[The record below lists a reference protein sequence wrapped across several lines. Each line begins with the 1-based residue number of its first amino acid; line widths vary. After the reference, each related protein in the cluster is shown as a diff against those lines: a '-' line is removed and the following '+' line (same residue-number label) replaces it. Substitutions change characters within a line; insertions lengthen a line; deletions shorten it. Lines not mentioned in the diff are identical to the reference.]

1 MIPFRK
7 NSIKILIISLVFL
20 TTASWGATVN
30 ANVASASIIGDLTNL
45 FNFFNK
51 NVIGQIKNDFCR
63 TYILSLSSGDWKEN
77 EFRSQIGKR
86 VCTAYSVDLST
97 AEKIAKEIVDSLNN
111 SVEFSG
117 TEGPGTTTI
126 NNPSPYVHTPEV
138 MPSSGTDLNSGQV
151 IYWTNLERLNNFGTS
166 LNLKENNIL
175 KNIASIRV
183 NDMFSLQYFEHNSP
197 TGDNA
202 SKEAIKNGYQYI
214 TIGENIALGNF
225 GGSKELVDAWM
236 DSPGHRANILNKNYT
251 EIGVYVLQ
259 GVYKGQDVWIAA
271 QIFGKP
277 MTECKEPDVSLKD
290 KISKYKVSAESL
302 MSSIKKIDEE
312 LKFITSTQEYNL
324 KVAERNTIA
333 GLYNNLAAEIKV
345 LVAEYNKQASNYN
358 NCIKTF

>member
-20 TTASWGATVN
+20 TTASWSVTAN
-30 ANVASASIIGDLTNL
+30 ASVASASVIGDFANL
-45 FNFFNK
+45 VNFFNK

-63 TYILSLSSGDWKEN
+63 NYILGLSGGDWKEN
-77 EFRSQIGKR
+77 EIRSKIGKR
-86 VCTAYSVDLST
+86 ICTAYSADLSS

-117 TEGPGTTTI
+117 TEKPGTTTV
-126 NNPSPYVHTPEV
+126 NNPSPYVYIPENA
-138 MPSSGTDLNSGQV
+138 PSSGTDLNSGQV

-166 LNLKENNIL
+166 LNLKENNLL
-175 KNIASIRV
+175 KNIAAIRV

-197 TGDNA
+197 TGDNV

-236 DSPGHRANILNKNYT
+236 NSPGHRANILNKNYT
-251 EIGVYVLQ
+251 EIGVYASQ
-259 GVYKGQDVWIAA
+259 GVYRGQDVWIAA

-277 MTECKEPDVSLKD
+277 MAGCREPDISLRD

-302 MSSIKKIDEE
+302 MNSIKKIDEE
-312 LKFITSTQEYNL
+312 LKVITSTQEYNL

-345 LVAEYNKQASNYN
+345 LVAEYNKQASDYN